1 MPSLSLRIKLDPAGR
16 IGSGKID
23 LLEQI
28 AASGSISAAARQMGM
43 SYKRAWD
50 LVEEM
55 KRMFGRPVVDAQSG
69 GKHGGGARL
78 TDMGE
83 VLVSRYRAIEQAAML
98 AVQEHIDALQAEM
111 AQPEED
117 ALSAKGEL
125 GEFRRA

>member
-98 AVQEHIDALQAEM
+98 AAHEHIDALQAEM
-111 AQPEED
+111 AQPEEA
-117 ALSAKGEL
+117 ALSDQEG
-125 GEFRRA
+125 